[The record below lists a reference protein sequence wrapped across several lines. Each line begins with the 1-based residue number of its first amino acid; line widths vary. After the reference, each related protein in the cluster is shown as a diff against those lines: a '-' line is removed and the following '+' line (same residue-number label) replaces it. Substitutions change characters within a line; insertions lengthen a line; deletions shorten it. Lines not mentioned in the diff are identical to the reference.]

1 MCRDQRVDS
10 TVELAKRPMRAC
22 LILSHPAAET
32 DHIRMQ
38 NGGKFPLPSARF
50 EDLGH
55 RPSDDQPKI
64 GATHTADAF
73 DPTMCNA
80 HYPCF
85 VGATKRLERWY
96 SPEERAMSERY
107 PSRLKAPAAMVGLM
121 FLTVLVP
128 SARSEEPKLS
138 ISGYYPVAYF
148 TDGKPVQGKSEFEYL

>member
-10 TVELAKRPMRAC
+10 AAELAKPPMRAC

-32 DHIRMQ
+32 DHIRLQ

-55 RPSDDQPKI
+55 RPSDDQQKI

-80 HYPCF
+80 HY
-85 VGATKRLERWY
+85 
-96 SPEERAMSERY
+96 
-107 PSRLKAPAAMVGLM
+107 
-121 FLTVLVP
+121 TVLRQRDET
-128 SARSEEPKLS
+128 AREAVLAGRRGQCR
-138 ISGYYPVAYF
+138 SGIHH
-148 TDGKPVQGKSEFEYL
+148 D